1 MARLD
6 QTAFPTVKTEGG
18 LLPPDFLARVRD
30 LHKDIEG
37 LAPTDYH
44 LTADERLNE
53 EINDAWN
60 HLTKA
65 WTGFADDIKK
75 MEEDENLPDAGPTRQ
90 NWLLPLFRR
99 LDYGQLQTATA
110 IRMDDEGEGG
120 KEYPVSHA
128 WQGLPIHL
136 VGWNTPLDKATPGA
150 RGAARVSPHGL
161 MQELLN
167 RSSDHLWGIV
177 SNGKTLRL
185 MRDNIS
191 LTRQAY
197 VEFDL
202 AEMMNG
208 HAYADFQLLWLLC
221 HQSRFEGEQPSRW
234 WIERWKEDAQQR
246 GARAR
251 EDLRKGVEKA
261 IKALGSGFLKAPNTG
276 LKDKLRSGELSTQD
290 FYRQLLRL
298 VYRLMFL
305 FVAEDRE
312 LLHPPLPEPG
322 QTRDQQE
329 KARSRYAAYYSTTR
343 LRALAERPRGTQHV
357 DLWRGLCFVMKKLR
371 RDGCE
376 PLALPALGSFLWDTD
391 ALRDLAR
398 KDTDIPNR
406 DLLVAVRHLSYVT
419 DRHGTIRIDYKNM
432 GSEELGSVY
441 ESLLELHPDLNPD
454 TGHFALDSAAGHE
467 RKTTGSY
474 YTPDSLVQRLLDSAL
489 DPVMDAAVTRKAPE
503 DAKRALLNLKVCD
516 PASGSGHFL
525 IAATHRIAARL
536 ASIESGEEEASPA
549 FYQTAVREVVRNCI
563 YGVDKNPFA
572 VELCKVSLWMEALDP
587 GKPLN
592 FLDHRIRHG
601 DSLVGVLDTSIVEG
615 LIPNDA
621 YNAVTGDD
629 KEVAKRIKAEN
640 RATLKAH
647 KPGQAL
653 IRFVSGEDADI
664 FTEAEEDTLDQVEA
678 KEDLYR
684 EWLEEGAHRD
694 EVCAL
699 NVWTAGFFVPLTEST
714 YRRVPTSGTLVDL
727 ATSVPISNYQG
738 AVDAAAETAERLT
751 FFHWTL
757 EFPDVFAGNRDG
769 FDVVLS
775 NPPWER
781 IKLQDQEFFAGR
793 DLEIAQA
800 PNKAARDRLI
810 RALRMAPEGESPDP
824 SRVALA
830 DAHDAAKHDAEAGS
844 LFARKSGRFPLG
856 GVGDVNTYAL
866 FAELGR
872 DLISSRGR
880 TGIVVP
886 TGIATD
892 NTYREFFA
900 DLNDRQALVSLYD
913 FENRKKLFDAVD
925 GRMKFS
931 LLTMA
936 GSPVERGDFAF
947 YLTEPSQL
955 DDAQRRFTLTN
966 DDFARINPNTKTC
979 PIFRTHADAEL
990 AKTIYDRVPILVNEE
1005 TGENPWDVKF
1015 LRMFDMSND
1024 SHLFRTRPGAGLVP
1038 LYEAKMVHQYDHR
1051 FGTYEGATQAQS
1063 NKGTL
1068 PKATDKQ
1075 KADPDF
1081 ELTPRYWVTVE
1092 ELDQRLRH
1100 RERQWLLGFRDIAR
1114 ATDVRTMI
1122 LSPIPR
1128 VAVGHKLPLVFL
1140 ADHLR
1145 PHIAILLAANLS
1157 SLVLDYLARQKVGG
1171 TQLSYFILNQLPVLP
1186 PDSYGTQDASFIA
1199 ARSTEL
1205 IYTSWDMAPFA
1216 CDVVEDA
1223 SDDLIEAI
1231 HERHT
1236 QAHMSTGSADLSD
1249 PGAAQDHN
1257 APFAPF
1263 PWSTHRRAI
1272 IRAELDAY
1280 YARLYGLTEQE
1291 LRYILDPEDV
1301 YGEDFPGETFRVL
1314 KNRDMRDFGE
1324 YRTKRLVL
1332 EAWDRLQSGEI

>member
-75 MEEDENLPDAGPTRQ
+75 MEAEESLPDAGPTRQ
-90 NWLLPLFRR
+90 SWLLPLFRR
-99 LDYGQLQTATA
+99 LDYGQLQTAQT

-120 KEYPVSHA
+120 KEYPISHA
-128 WQGLPIHL
+128 WQGLPVHL

-167 RSSDHLWGIV
+167 RSPEHLWGIV

-197 VEFDL
+197 AEFDL

-234 WIERWKEDAQQR
+234 WIERWKDDAQQQ
-246 GARAR
+246 GSRAR
-251 EDLRKGVEKA
+251 EHLREGVEDA
-261 IKALGSGFLKAPNTG
+261 IEALGSGFLKAPNTE
-276 LKDKLRSGELSTQD
+276 LKDKLRSGDLSTQD

-322 QTRDQQE
+322 QTHDEQE
-329 KARSRYAAYYSTTR
+329 KARGRFAAYYSTTR

-357 DLWRGLCFVMKKLR
+357 DLWRGLCFIMEKLR
-371 RDGCE
+371 YEGCA
-376 PLALPALGSFLWDTD
+376 PLALPALGSFLWDDTTIP
-391 ALRDLAR
+391 DLAGAG
-398 KDTDIPNR
+398 IPNR

-454 TGHFALDSAAGHE
+454 TGHFALTSAAGHE
-467 RKTTGSY
+467 RRTTGSY

-489 DPVMDAAVTRKAPE
+489 DPVMNEAVRRKTPE
-503 DAKRALLNLKVCD
+503 DAKKALLDLKVCD

-587 GKPLN
+587 GKPLS

-601 DSLVGVLDTSIVEG
+601 DSLVGVLDTSILEK

-629 KEVAKRIKAEN
+629 KEIAKRIKAEN

-647 KPGQAL
+647 KPGQTVGK
-653 IRFVSGEDADI
+653 FVAAQTAKTY
-664 FTEAEEDTLDQVEA
+664 TEAREDTVEQVETKA
-678 KEDLYR
+678 RLYR
-684 EWLEEGAHRD
+684 QWLAGNDRVRELS
-694 EVCAL
+694 VL
-699 NVWTAGFFVPLTEST
+699 NLWTAGFFTPLTEAN
-714 YRRVPTSGTLVDL
+714 YDIVPTSQVLL
-727 ATSVPISNYQG
+727 AFLSHLAASRLRP
-738 AVDAAAETAERLT
+738 AVEAADRMAGRLS
-751 FFHWTL
+751 FFHWSL
-757 EFPDVFAGNRDG
+757 EFPDVFSGGRYG

-793 DLEIAQA
+793 DPEIARA

-810 RALRMAPEGESPDP
+810 RALRMTPGGESPDP

-830 DAHDAAKHDAEAGS
+830 DTHDAAKHDAEAGS

-866 FAELGR
+866 FAEAAWHLLSGQGR
-872 DLISSRGR
+872 AGVIVPVELA
-880 TGIVVP
+880 TG
-886 TGIATD
+886 
-892 NTYREFFA
+892 NTYRDFFA
-900 DLNDRQALVSLYD
+900 RLIGDACLVSLIGYENEARIFRNVHNAFKFCALTIGPSGSAARTD
-913 FENRKKLFDAVD
+913 FVFLCRHVHQDQE
-925 GRMKFS
+925 
-931 LLTMA
+931 
-936 GSPVERGDFAF
+936 PERH
-947 YLTEPSQL
+947 
-955 DDAQRRFTLTN
+955 FTLT
-966 DDFARINPNTKTC
+966 DEEFRTLNPNTKNC
-979 PIFRTHADAEL
+979 PVFRTKADAEL
-990 AKTIYDRVPILVNEE
+990 AKKIYGRIPILVNEE
-1005 TGENPWDVKF
+1005 TGENPWGVRF

-1024 SHLFRTRPGAGLVP
+1024 SHLFHTEPGEGLVP
-1038 LYEAKMVHQYDHR
+1038 LYEGKFIWHFDHR
-1051 FGTYEGATQAQS
+1051 FATYAGATQANI

-1068 PKATDKQ
+1068 PHISDAGKQ
-1075 KADPDF
+1075 AADVGVQ
-1081 ELTPRYWVTVE
+1081 PRYWVKEAAVHDA
-1092 ELDQRLRH
+1092 LSGWPH
-1100 RERQWLLGFRDIAR
+1100 RWLFGWRDITNA
-1114 ATDVRTMI
+1114 VNERTLVAAALPWTAVGHTCPLFLPGSTSPLASCLLANLNSLVVDYSSRQKTAGMHLQYLVMKQLPI
-1122 LSPIPR
+1122 LSPMYYSSDDVRYIVPR
-1128 VAVGHKLPLVFL
+1128 ALE
-1140 ADHLR
+1140 
-1145 PHIAILLAANLS
+1145 LS
-1157 SLVLDYLARQKVGG
+1157 
-1171 TQLSYFILNQLPVLP
+1171 
-1186 PDSYGTQDASFIA
+1186 
-1199 ARSTEL
+1199 
-1205 IYTSWDMAPFA
+1205 YTSWDMSGFA
-1216 CDVVEDA
+1216 NDVLSQAD
-1223 SDDLIEAI
+1223 DDLVEAI
-1231 HERHT
+1231 VHQHHQACGPHT
-1236 QAHMSTGSADLSD
+1236 ID
-1249 PGAAQDHN
+1249 AAPLQDHE
-1257 APFAPF
+1257 ALIGPF
-1263 PWSTHRRAI
+1263 PWSADRRVL
-1272 IRAELDAY
+1272 IRAQLDAY
-1280 YARLYGLTEQE
+1280 YAHLYGLSTQD
-1291 LRYILDPEDV
+1291 LRYILDPVDV

-1314 KNRDMRDFGE
+1314 KNKETREFGE